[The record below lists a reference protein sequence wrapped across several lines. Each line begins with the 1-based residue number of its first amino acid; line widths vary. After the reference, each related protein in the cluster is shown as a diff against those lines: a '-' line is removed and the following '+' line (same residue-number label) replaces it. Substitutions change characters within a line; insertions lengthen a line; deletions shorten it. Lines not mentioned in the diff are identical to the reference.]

1 MKDKNQNKYQL
12 IATNEEELDLK
23 TYITAKSEE
32 ERKPKMKLK
41 NKILKKYLKDKITIF
56 KCFAFFMAI
65 CFLVFLLFG
74 LIMTIYSDY
83 FFNINIL
90 ILNLVNSTN
99 TDLINE
105 VFNSS
110 DKFKENDTQKDE
122 VNLDF
127 IYDDRNTS
135 FKKAYDFLNSC
146 LENKLIHNITKN
158 ISFKTPQVSAVIPV
172 YNSKKYI
179 NRCIKSIQNQN
190 ISNIEII
197 LVNDFSTD
205 DTLNYTLSLQEEDP
219 RIKIINNKKN
229 MGILYSRSIGAL
241 SAKGKYIFPID
252 NDDMFLGE
260 EIFSSITYIA
270 DKGNFDIVEFK
281 GMQTRQKGN
290 KIFNKLED
298 TNWENHKLNLVLFQ
312 PELGDYSLRASKK
325 MGDYD
330 KYDVY
335 LWNKCIKT
343 KIYQEALD
351 KMGEDRYSRF
361 MLAHED
367 VVGVFFLFNTAQSFK
382 FVGKYGIFHIQSD
395 QTAFGKTKQIVHDLK
410 HIYLLDV
417 VLEFS
422 HNTNEHRKLIPNIL
436 IKVLKLKFL
445 KEIVKS
451 EYNDKLIKSILDK
464 VVKSGNYSG
473 VYKNEIIKIGKRLK
487 FLNYT
492 F

>member
-1 MKDKNQNKYQL
+1 
-12 IATNEEELDLK
+12 
-23 TYITAKSEE
+23 
-32 ERKPKMKLK
+32 
-41 NKILKKYLKDKITIF
+41 
-56 KCFAFFMAI
+56 
-65 CFLVFLLFG
+65 
-74 LIMTIYSDY
+74 
-83 FFNINIL
+83 
-90 ILNLVNSTN
+90 
-99 TDLINE
+99 
-105 VFNSS
+105 
-110 DKFKENDTQKDE
+110 
-122 VNLDF
+122 
-127 IYDDRNTS
+127 
-135 FKKAYDFLNSC
+135 
-146 LENKLIHNITKN
+146 
-158 ISFKTPQVSAVIPV
+158 
-172 YNSKKYI
+172 
-179 NRCIKSIQNQN
+179 
-190 ISNIEII
+190 
-197 LVNDFSTD
+197 
-205 DTLNYTLSLQEEDP
+205 
-219 RIKIINNKKN
+219 
-229 MGILYSRSIGAL
+229 
-241 SAKGKYIFPID
+241 
-252 NDDMFLGE
+252 MFLGE
-260 EIFSSITYIA
+260 EIFSSITFIA

-298 TNWENHKLNLVLFQ
+298 TNWGNHKLNLVLFQ

-382 FVGKYGIFHIQSD
+382 FVGKYGIFHIQSE
-395 QTAFGKTKQIVHDLK
+395 QTAFGKTTQIVHDLK